1 MQITIKLLMMVLLA
15 ISAQNAFSTQSQ
27 DQSAS
32 PEQQTPPD
40 AQGQASRSAV
50 AKSVTGC
57 VVQGDHGYSLKTESE
72 TYPLETEK
80 DLSQYVNK
88 PCRTFASGRLCPWWE
103 TARSPQS
110 NRFLAHELLCKQ
122 GGSIACLTLTQR
134 LPAIHLM
141 GRLRLRPVYRFST
154 FRLVVPPSQ

>member
-32 PEQQTPPD
+32 SEQQTPPD

-72 TYPLETEK
+72 TYPLETGILEHQN
-80 DLSQYVNK
+80 SPTQS
-88 PCRTFASGRLCPWWE
+88 ASGNA
-103 TARSPQS
+103 TTVSD
-110 NRFLAHELLCKQ
+110 
-122 GGSIACLTLTQR
+122 I
-134 LPAIHLM
+134 
-141 GRLRLRPVYRFST
+141 RLRTIVS
-154 FRLVVPPSQ
+154 VVGDCKEPSK

>member
-88 PCRTFASGRLCPWWE
+88 RVTVTGILEHQNSPTQSASGNA
-103 TARSPQS
+103 TTVSD
-110 NRFLAHELLCKQ
+110 
-122 GGSIACLTLTQR
+122 I
-134 LPAIHLM
+134 
-141 GRLRLRPVYRFST
+141 RLRTIVS
-154 FRLVVPPSQ
+154 VVGDCKEPSK

>member
-32 PEQQTPPD
+32 SEQQTPPD

-88 PCRTFASGRLCPWWE
+88 RVTVTGILEHQNSPTQSASGNA
-103 TARSPQS
+103 TTVSD
-110 NRFLAHELLCKQ
+110 
-122 GGSIACLTLTQR
+122 I
-134 LPAIHLM
+134 
-141 GRLRLRPVYRFST
+141 RLRTIVS
-154 FRLVVPPSQ
+154 VVGDCKEPPK

>member
-32 PEQQTPPD
+32 SEQQTPPD

-57 VVQGDHGYSLKTESE
+57 VVQGNHGYSLKTESE

-88 PCRTFASGRLCPWWE
+88 RVTVTGILEHQNSPTQSASGNA
-103 TARSPQS
+103 TTVSD
-110 NRFLAHELLCKQ
+110 
-122 GGSIACLTLTQR
+122 I
-134 LPAIHLM
+134 
-141 GRLRLRPVYRFST
+141 RLRTIVS
-154 FRLVVPPSQ
+154 VVGDCKEPSK

>member
-32 PEQQTPPD
+32 SEQQTPPD

-57 VVQGDHGYSLKTESE
+57 VVQGNHGYSLKTESE

-88 PCRTFASGRLCPWWE
+88 RVTVTGILEHQNSPTQSASGNA
-103 TARSPQS
+103 TTVSD
-110 NRFLAHELLCKQ
+110 
-122 GGSIACLTLTQR
+122 I
-134 LPAIHLM
+134 
-141 GRLRLRPVYRFST
+141 RLRTIVS
-154 FRLVVPPSQ
+154 VVEDCKEPSK

>member
-32 PEQQTPPD
+32 SEQQTPPD

-88 PCRTFASGRLCPWWE
+88 RVTVTGILEHQNSPTQSASGNA
-103 TARSPQS
+103 TTVSD
-110 NRFLAHELLCKQ
+110 
-122 GGSIACLTLTQR
+122 I
-134 LPAIHLM
+134 
-141 GRLRLRPVYRFST
+141 RLRTIVS
-154 FRLVVPPSQ
+154 VVGDCKEPSK

>member
-32 PEQQTPPD
+32 SEQQTPPD

-88 PCRTFASGRLCPWWE
+88 RVTVTGILEHQNSPTQTASGNA
-103 TARSPQS
+103 TTVSD
-110 NRFLAHELLCKQ
+110 
-122 GGSIACLTLTQR
+122 I
-134 LPAIHLM
+134 
-141 GRLRLRPVYRFST
+141 RLRTIVS
-154 FRLVVPPSQ
+154 VVGDCKEPSK

>member
-1 MQITIKLLMMVLLA
+1 MQITIKILMMVLLA
-15 ISAQNAFSTQSQ
+15 ISEQNAFSTQSQ

-32 PEQQTPPD
+32 SEQQTPPD

-72 TYPLETEK
+72 TDPLETEK

-88 PCRTFASGRLCPWWE
+88 RVTVTGILEHQNSPTQSASGNA
-103 TARSPQS
+103 TTVSD
-110 NRFLAHELLCKQ
+110 
-122 GGSIACLTLTQR
+122 I
-134 LPAIHLM
+134 
-141 GRLRLRPVYRFST
+141 RLRTIVS
-154 FRLVVPPSQ
+154 VVGDCKEPSK

>member
-57 VVQGDHGYSLKTESE
+57 VVQGNHGYSLKTESE

-88 PCRTFASGRLCPWWE
+88 RVTVTGILEHQNSPTQSASGNA
-103 TARSPQS
+103 TTVSD
-110 NRFLAHELLCKQ
+110 
-122 GGSIACLTLTQR
+122 I
-134 LPAIHLM
+134 
-141 GRLRLRPVYRFST
+141 RLRTIVS
-154 FRLVVPPSQ
+154 VVGDCKEPSK